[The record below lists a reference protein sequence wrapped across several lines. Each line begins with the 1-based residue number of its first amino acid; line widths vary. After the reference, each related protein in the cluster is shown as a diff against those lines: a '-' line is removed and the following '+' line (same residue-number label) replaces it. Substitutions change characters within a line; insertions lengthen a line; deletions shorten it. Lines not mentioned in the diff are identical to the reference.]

1 MNPYDQSDKY
11 DLIAFW
17 RGVFYESFRVTGKVE
32 DATKDANTAMA
43 DLKTVMNHLEYF
55 NPNQEEM
62 F

>member
-1 MNPYDQSDKY
+1 MNPYDQPDKY

-32 DATKDANTAMA
+32 EATKDANTAMA
-43 DLKTVMNHLEYF
+43 NLKTVMNHVADF
-55 NPNQEEM
+55 NSNQGEL

>member
-43 DLKTVMNHLEYF
+43 NLKTVMNHVADF
-55 NPNQEEM
+55 NSNQGEL

>member
-1 MNPYDQSDKY
+1 MNPYDQLDKY

-32 DATKDANTAMA
+32 EATKDANTAMA
-43 DLKTVMNHLEYF
+43 NLKTVMNHVAAF
-55 NPNQEEM
+55 NSNQGEL

>member
-1 MNPYDQSDKY
+1 MNLYDQSDKY

-32 DATKDANTAMA
+32 EATKDANTAMA
-43 DLKTVMNHLEYF
+43 NLKTVMNHVADF
-55 NPNQEEM
+55 NPDQGEL

>member
-32 DATKDANTAMA
+32 EATKDADTAMA
-43 DLKTVMNHLEYF
+43 SLKTAMNHVADF
-55 NPNQEEM
+55 NSNQGEL

>member
-11 DLIAFW
+11 DLIVFW

-32 DATKDANTAMA
+32 EAIKDANTAMA
-43 DLKTVMNHLEYF
+43 SLKTVMNHVADF
-55 NPNQEEM
+55 NSNQGEL

>member
-32 DATKDANTAMA
+32 EATKDANTAMA
-43 DLKTVMNHLEYF
+43 NLKAAMNHIDNF
-55 NPNQEEM
+55 NSNQGEL

>member
-32 DATKDANTAMA
+32 EVTKDANTAMA
-43 DLKTVMNHLEYF
+43 NLKTVMNHVADF
-55 NPNQEEM
+55 NSNQGEL

>member
-32 DATKDANTAMA
+32 EATKDANTAMA
-43 DLKTVMNHLEYF
+43 NLKTVMNHVADF
-55 NPNQEEM
+55 NPDQGEL

>member
-32 DATKDANTAMA
+32 EATKDANTAMA
-43 DLKTVMNHLEYF
+43 NLKAVMNHVADF
-55 NPNQEEM
+55 NPDQGEL

>member
-32 DATKDANTAMA
+32 EATKDANTAMA
-43 DLKTVMNHLEYF
+43 NLKTVMNHVADF
-55 NPNQEEM
+55 NSNQGEL